1 MKVGSDYW
9 LEGVRRVPLRDGG
22 MLFPRRFLV
31 IHFTAGWTGDSSI
44 EAMRERRLSAHL
56 VIDRD
61 GKITQCVPFN
71 RVAFHAGSSAWRDP
85 KTNVLYRGLNH
96 HAIGIELANCG
107 DLVRDTYPSTLGAL
121 AGKKI
126 PRLTAPH
133 KHGGPARDWEIYP
146 SAQLAACEMVSK
158 VLVERFNLDDVV
170 GHENI
175 SPGRKTDPGP
185 AFPLEALRKAC
196 GIDRPL
202 VS

>member
-1 MKVGSDYW
+1 MKVGTDYW
-9 LEGVRRVPLRDGG
+9 LEGARRATLNNGG
-22 MLFPRRFLV
+22 TLFPRRFLV

-44 EAMRERRLSAHL
+44 QAMRERGLSAHL

-85 KTNVLYRGLNH
+85 KTNVLYRGLNY

-107 DLVRDTYPSTLGAL
+107 DLVRDTYPSTMGAL

-133 KHGGPARDWEIYP
+133 KHGGPAREWEIYP
-146 SAQLAACEMVSK
+146 SAQLAACAEVSK
-158 VLVERFNLDDVV
+158 ALISRFQLDSVCGHDDV
-170 GHENI
+170 

-185 AFPLEALRKAC
+185 AWDWPTFRKM
-196 GIDRPL
+196 INFYD
-202 VS
+202 